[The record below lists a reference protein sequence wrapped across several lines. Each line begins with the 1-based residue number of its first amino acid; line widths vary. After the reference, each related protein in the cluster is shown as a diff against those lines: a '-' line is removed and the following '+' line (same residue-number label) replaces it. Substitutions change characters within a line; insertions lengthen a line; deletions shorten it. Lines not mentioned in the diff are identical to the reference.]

1 MPVSLTRT
9 VTFHARH
16 RYWVPAWT
24 AEQNRS
30 QFGWTSDEPGHGH
43 AYQCAV
49 TVAGTLD
56 PVTGMVMDL
65 PELDRILAEEV
76 LVLDGQHLNEQLPEF
91 AYGAALPTC
100 ESLAAWLFGRIA
112 PRLPGGVSLQR
123 VRVAE
128 DATLHADCT
137 GLS

>member
-1 MPVSLTRT
+1 MAVSLTRT

-16 RYWVPAWT
+16 RYWVPAWSE
-24 AEQNRS
+24 AENQAK
-30 QFGWTSDEPGHGH
+30 FGWTSAAPGHGH

-49 TVAGTLD
+49 TISGALD

-65 PELDRILAEEV
+65 PVLDALLTEEV
-76 LVLDGQHLNEQLPEF
+76 LALDGRHLNEDLPAF

-100 ESLAAWLFGRIA
+100 ESLAAWLFARIA

-137 GLS
+137 GLP